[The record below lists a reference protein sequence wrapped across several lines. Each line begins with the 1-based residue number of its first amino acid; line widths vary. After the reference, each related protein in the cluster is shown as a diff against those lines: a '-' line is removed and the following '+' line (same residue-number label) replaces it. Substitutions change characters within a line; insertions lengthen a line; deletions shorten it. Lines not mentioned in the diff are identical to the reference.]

1 MTHKPDP
8 DPPAD
13 ALPYEQSAEGIDRAA
28 SLAASTMDH
37 FMVAVDVA
45 CLDSTIAAT
54 LLVAELLA
62 VLQVHGGVEP
72 EALLERFRYL
82 IDHRAD
88 ALRDDDTADAFPM
101 AHPAPHTIN

>member
-1 MTHKPDP
+1 MTRKPDP
-8 DPPAD
+8 DAPAV

-28 SLAASTMDH
+28 ALAASTMDH

-62 VLQVHGGVEP
+62 MLQVHAGVEP
-72 EALLERFRYL
+72 EALLERFRHL
-82 IDHRAD
+82 IDQRAE
-88 ALRDDDTADAFPM
+88 ALRDADDMADAFK
-101 AHPAPHTIN
+101 AHSAPWTIN